1 MFLISIQHSVAAQS
15 RKVPLLIEN
24 RNAQSRKVPLLIE
37 NRNARLGWARLE
49 AERKARG
56 FMYLFQR

>member
-1 MFLISIQHSVAAQS
+1 MFLVFIQHSVAAQS

-24 RNAQSRKVPLLIE
+24 V
-37 NRNARLGWARLE
+37 NARLGWVRLE

-56 FMYLFQR
+56 CMYLLKGNTT

>member
-1 MFLISIQHSVAAQS
+1 MA
-15 RKVPLLIEN
+15 
-24 RNAQSRKVPLLIE
+24 AQSRKVPLLIE

>member
-1 MFLISIQHSVAAQS
+1 MFLISIQHSVA
-15 RKVPLLIEN
+15 
-24 RNAQSRKVPLLIE
+24 AQSRKVPLLIE